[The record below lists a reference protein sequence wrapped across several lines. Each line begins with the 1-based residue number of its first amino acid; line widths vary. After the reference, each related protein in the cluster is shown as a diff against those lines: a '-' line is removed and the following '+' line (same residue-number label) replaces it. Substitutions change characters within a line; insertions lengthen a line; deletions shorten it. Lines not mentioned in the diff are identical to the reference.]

1 MFEGDVAPEWVYD
14 WLNEEDALFW
24 VWEAVVEHLVS
35 PGVLLL
41 FDVFLA
47 LEFESL
53 DVVLEAE
60 S

>member
-1 MFEGDVAPEWVYD
+1 MYYLFSLLVVVADEADSYLWYFDDV
-14 WLNEEDALFW
+14 FI
-24 VWEAVVEHLVS
+24 
-35 PGVLLL
+35 GVLLL

-47 LEFESL
+47 LEFEGL